1 MSAIIVAR
9 SCYSFG
15 YGVETPA
22 AIARAA
28 PPEAAGVLLAD
39 SGGLHG
45 QHEFQAAAPDGMKPG
60 AGSRISPGVVLA
72 ALEGGWAQLSAAV
85 TAISSRL
92 PPAEA
97 FTRGTDRLAALVS
110 RPGDG
115 AALVEA
121 GFSGALFGAV
131 LPACFGAAPEESE
144 ASFTAAGIVPAACWP
159 VVYAGESS
167 RRAHRLLRAASVGS
181 SEASLPSGAFA
192 SRHASMPGGG
202 ALDEAFAGLHRSRE
216 GAALFASR
224 LDTFHPSAG
233 LLMSAGDAGSLPVLR
248 NLAEEAFRKTYG
260 SGMTAC
266 RRLETELAAI
276 ATAGLAGYFLAFREV
291 AVFCAGRGIAA
302 TARGSAA
309 GSMVSYLLGISGVCP
324 IRCGLSFSR
333 FFNPQRPDPPDI
345 DLDIDSARRDE
356 VVSFV
361 LGRWGSDSACVGE
374 IVRHRR
380 SSAFRCAAQAAGL
393 GPSDIDSMSVLLDD
407 PDAAVWRR
415 DAGRRLLADAA
426 LLEGLP
432 SHVAPHPCG
441 IVISPRPVCE
451 VVPVS
456 PGASGAAV
464 TQFDMVGVEKAGL
477 LKMDLLGLRGLTAI
491 SLARAWGAGG
501 GSAPLGGVPRL
512 PEDIR
517 AALELMASGRTIGVA
532 HVESPALRG
541 LLSEMK
547 VASLDDV
554 ARALALV
561 RPGASG
567 SGTRERF
574 FAAMRGEMRP
584 EWEFDEL
591 RDILG
596 GSFGEMLYEEDVSEC
611 AARLLGVD
619 DGKGDLVRR
628 RLKKGR
634 FSAADVEE
642 FGVDGARASAIHAFL
657 SRFAGYGFCRAHAY
671 SYAAVACVSASLKTS
686 GPACFM
692 AAVLAGGGGFYDTR
706 TYVEEARRLGL
717 AIMPPGVNSGQW
729 CASPSQGG
737 VMLGFSSLRG
747 MGPSEY
753 AALVRGRPYESPGQV
768 VAGGVGRAVVK
779 AMAQAGC
786 FGEIGLTRPEALWEM
801 NRRSGGL
808 FTRAEEGLPGIPE
821 HGLDERVSLDLE
833 FLGAAVSCSPLSLV
847 DRPDG
852 TVPLDR
858 PPGGARF
865 GIWGRV
871 ASRRSLSAGAGF
883 LMLEDDR
890 GYADVF
896 LPSPLYSQSHLI
908 SRREGAT
915 VVLRVAAGRDGRL
928 RASSVASG
936 PLTPCRRVV

>member
-15 YGVETPA
+15 YGVETPSD
-22 AIARAA
+22 IACAA
-28 PPEAAGVLLAD
+28 PPGAAGVLLAD

-60 AGSRISPGVVLA
+60 AGCRISPGVVLA
-72 ALEGGWAQLSAAV
+72 SLEGGWAQLSSLV
-85 TAISSRL
+85 TAVSSQL
-92 PPAEA
+92 PLAEA
-97 FTRGTDRLAALVS
+97 FSSGTDRLAALVS
-110 RPGDG
+110 RPGD
-115 AALVEA
+115 ALALAEA

-131 LPACFGAAPEESE
+131 LPACFGNDPGVSE
-144 ASFTAAGIVPAACWP
+144 ASFTGAGIVPAACWP
-159 VVYAGESS
+159 VVSIAESS
-167 RRAHRLLRAASVGS
+167 RRAHRLLRAASAGS
-181 SEASLPSGAFA
+181 SEASLPSRAFA
-192 SRHASMPGGG
+192 SRHASMPGDG
-202 ALDEAFAGLHRSRE
+202 ALERQFTGLRASRE
-216 GAALFASR
+216 GAALLASR
-224 LDTFHPSAG
+224 LDAFHPHAG
-233 LLMSAGDAGSLPVLR
+233 LLLSAGDAGSVPLLR
-248 NLAEEAFRKTYG
+248 SMAEEAFRRTYG
-260 SGMTAC
+260 NGMAAR
-266 RRLETELAAI
+266 RRLETELSAI
-276 ATAGLAGYFLAFREV
+276 AAAGLAGYFLAFREV
-291 AVFCAGRGIAA
+291 AEFCAARGISA

-324 IRCGLSFSR
+324 LRCGLSFSR

-361 LGRWGSDSACVGE
+361 LGRWGRESACVGE

-380 SSAFRCAAQAAGL
+380 SSAFRCAASAAGL

-407 PDAAVWRR
+407 RDAAVWRR

-451 VVPVS
+451 VVPLS
-456 PGASGAAV
+456 PGTSGQAV
-464 TQFDMVGVEKAGL
+464 TQFDMVGVERAGL
-477 LKMDLLGLRGLTAI
+477 LKMDLLGQRGLTAI
-491 SLARAWGAGG
+491 SLALGWDARGG
-501 GSAPLGGVPRL
+501 QAARGGMPHVPG
-512 PEDIR
+512 DIR
-517 AALELMASGRTIGVA
+517 DALELMASGRTIGVA

-541 LLSEMK
+541 LLTEMR

-574 FAAMRGEMRP
+574 FAAMKGEARP

-611 AARLLGVD
+611 AARLLGID
-619 DGKGDLVRR
+619 EGQGDLVRR
-628 RLKKGR
+628 RLKRKR
-634 FSAADVEE
+634 LSPADLEA
-642 FGVDGARASAIHAFL
+642 FGVEGARASAVHAFL

-671 SYAAVACVSASLKTS
+671 SYAAIACISASLKAS
-686 GPACFM
+686 SPACFM
-692 AAVLAGGGGFYDTR
+692 AAVLAGGGGFYDQR

-717 AIMPPGVNSGQW
+717 AIAPPGVNSGEW
-729 CASPSQGG
+729 CARPSGGG

-747 MGPSEY
+747 MGPSEH
-753 AALVRGRPYESPGQV
+753 AALVRGRPYDSPGQV
-768 VAGGVGRAVVK
+768 VAAGVGRGVVK

-786 FGEIGLTRPEALWEM
+786 FGEIGLTRPGALWEM
-801 NRRSGGL
+801 NRRSGGF
-808 FTRAEEGLPGIPE
+808 FTREEEGLPGIPE
-821 HGLDERVSLDLE
+821 HCRSEMVSLDLE
-833 FLGAAVSCSPLSLV
+833 FLGAAVTCSPLSLV

-858 PPGGARF
+858 LTGAVQS

-871 ASRRSLSAGAGF
+871 ASRRSLSEGAGF

-896 LPSPLYSQSHLI
+896 LPSPLYSQSRLI

-928 RASSVASG
+928 RATSVSAG